1 LSGEYIAVDIGG
13 SSVKLFTG
21 KLDSNRIVICD
32 QQTIPNK
39 PLNLNGHVYVDV
51 YKLYDLLKTKIGQIC
66 SNGFEPISLGIDTY
80 GNGYG
85 IFDKDYCMIGLPLF
99 YKDPCLQDNLN
110 KIAQKVSLR
119 GIYDQTG
126 VFPTNIRVLMQ
137 LYSEISSGS
146 SRILSGKHF
155 LLLPDLLGY
164 FLTGNLVAERSI
176 ASVASLLDRNG
187 INWCFD
193 LLEKLSVPRDIF
205 PPLVDGWRDDTR
217 VPFLPEIYEELN
229 LKKMNLVKV
238 VSHDTESALLAAPM
252 LDRKKLFVS
261 MGTSVI
267 CGVQIDRPV
276 INDDAYR
283 QKFKNIYGAFG
294 SYSLCKDFNGLWI
307 LEKCIEYWRRNNP
320 SLTYDD
326 VISACELERSNYR
339 LIDVNDA
346 SIKFYKNSMP
356 EAINEYCLQ
365 NNQPEAYSIGEIAN
379 CIFASIAVQIKSV
392 FEEIKLLTGKD
403 DFDGICVVGG
413 AVKNDLL
420 MQMVSDAIS
429 LPLYKGSEFS
439 ASIGNLLMQMYT
451 NHELNSIGEIKE
463 VAMNT
468 SGLNVVRPKG
478 SQRKWTDALGSMIK
492 YRTINEREN
501 NGRKN

>member
-1 LSGEYIAVDIGG
+1 
-13 SSVKLFTG
+13 
-21 KLDSNRIVICD
+21 
-32 QQTIPNK
+32 
-39 PLNLNGHVYVDV
+39 
-51 YKLYDLLKTKIGQIC
+51 
-66 SNGFEPISLGIDTY
+66 
-80 GNGYG
+80 
-85 IFDKDYCMIGLPLF
+85 
-99 YKDPCLQDNLN
+99 
-110 KIAQKVSLR
+110 
-119 GIYDQTG
+119 
-126 VFPTNIRVLMQ
+126 
-137 LYSEISSGS
+137 
-146 SRILSGKHF
+146 
-155 LLLPDLLGY
+155 
-164 FLTGNLVAERSI
+164 
-176 ASVASLLDRNG
+176 
-187 INWCFD
+187 
-193 LLEKLSVPRDIF
+193 
-205 PPLVDGWRDDTR
+205 
-217 VPFLPEIYEELN
+217 
-229 LKKMNLVKV
+229 
-238 VSHDTESALLAAPM
+238 
-252 LDRKKLFVS
+252 
-261 MGTSVI
+261 
-267 CGVQIDRPV
+267 
-276 INDDAYR
+276 
-283 QKFKNIYGAFG
+283 
-294 SYSLCKDFNGLWI
+294 
-307 LEKCIEYWRRNNP
+307 
-320 SLTYDD
+320 
-326 VISACELERSNYR
+326 
-339 LIDVNDA
+339 
-346 SIKFYKNSMP
+346 MP